1 MGLAERKEREKN
13 ELRELILLKAKEII
27 QRDGQD
33 KLSIRKIATEIEYSP
48 ATIYLYFQDK
58 DEILYQMMD
67 KGFELMAEQMQQV
80 YHEPSAIK
88 RLFLIGRSYLN
99 FGTENQDW
107 YDLMFN
113 SISPMNHIE
122 RCKAEWGH
130 GIAIFEFLVSTCRE
144 ALAESG
150 KKEVDERIMAL
161 QLWSTV
167 HGLISLANTQRLL
180 IVDSNCGQGHDCELI
195 DKTMENIM
203 YTLFNYKI

>member
-27 QRDGQD
+27 IRDGQE
-33 KLSIRKIATEIEYSP
+33 KLSLRKIANEIEYSP

-67 KGFELMAEQMQQV
+67 KGFELMASQMQQV
-80 YHEPSAIK
+80 YHEPSALK
-88 RLFLIGRSYLN
+88 RLFLIGRAYIR

-107 YDLMFN
+107 YELMFN
-113 SISPMNHIE
+113 SASPMNHIE

-130 GIAIFEFLVSTCRE
+130 GIAIFEFLVATCRE

-150 KKEVDERIMAL
+150 KKHVDERIMAL
-161 QLWSTV
+161 QLWCAV
-167 HGLISLANTQRLL
+167 HGLVSLANTQRLL
-180 IVDSNCGQGHDCELI
+180 IVDGNCSQGKDCELI
-195 DKTMENIM
+195 DKTLENIM

>member
-27 QRDGQD
+27 MRDGQD
-33 KLSIRKIATEIEYSP
+33 KLSIRKIATDIEYSP
-48 ATIYLYFQDK
+48 ATIYLYFKDK
-58 DEILYQMMD
+58 DEILYQMME

-88 RLFLIGRSYLN
+88 RIFLIGRSYLK

-150 KKEVDERIMAL
+150 KTTVDERITAL
-161 QLWSTV
+161 QLWSAV
-167 HGLISLANTQRLL
+167 HGLISLANTQRPL
-180 IVDSNCGQGHDCELI
+180 IVDINCRQGHDCELI

-203 YTLFNYKI
+203 YTLFNFKI